1 MLSGDSRSRLLALA
15 SCLQR
20 RRVAHCHEQAA
31 EDPKTA
37 LIRLT
42 VGIDMTH
49 RRLELKGK
57 DMAALEVC
65 GVYVGA

>member
-1 MLSGDSRSRLLALA
+1 MATVA
-15 SCLQR
+15 VACLGIR
-20 RRVAHCHEQAA
+20 FEFRVAHCHEQAA
-31 EDPKTA
+31 EDPKKA
-37 LIRLT
+37 LIRLI

>member
-1 MLSGDSRSRLLALA
+1 MPWHHHVENLVSLI
-15 SCLQR
+15 
-20 RRVAHCHEQAA
+20 VTIEQAA